1 MKKKDLIALILN
13 IVLVVLGTIGLVIAT
28 NDGINIIEYYTEDSN
43 ILGIISSLLF
53 VICLLIK
60 RDKELLP
67 KWVLDLRFVSSCC
80 LALTFIIVISVLAFT
95 TYDNYFEGLI
105 HLLTNRSMLYHHLLC
120 PVISFISFSFFEG
133 DRRLNKKKT
142 IYLALIPTFIY
153 GLVTVILNI
162 LKVIEGPYPFLMVY
176 NQAWY
181 MSIIWIVVIFVVN
194 YITSRYIL
202 LINQINAP
210 RIKRNKEV

>member
-53 VICLLIK
+53 VVCLLIK

>member
-13 IVLVVLGTIGLVIAT
+13 IVLVALGTIGLVIAT

-53 VICLLIK
+53 VVCLLIK